1 MNVYRIRYKA
11 ILPIH
16 IGSGR
21 KLGIIN
27 QTRYFIPATN
37 IWGAISANLAQKDM
51 EITTNYSLK
60 PYQEA
65 RDFIK
70 NNLIITNFYPVI
82 ENQVCLPKFKEEGFY
97 YGQYPKYEFE
107 SLILDSY
114 TSTALQMKTAEEGS
128 LHEIEFL
135 KNKVKGK
142 DLEFE
147 GYIGIKNDKIKEE
160 QGDVKILY
168 NENAFFLKEI
178 IENISVGGE
187 RKYGF
192 GRLSLSSQYP
202 QQVEDIWKFQIE
214 ENKIIIGENKTT
226 PFYINITNNFNKKFI
241 GDIEPIVGRLWI
253 DDALSGRAGSG
264 QEVSKYGLC
273 VVPSSLI
280 LEKIKIELNAFGIGF
295 IID

>member
-11 ILPIH
+11 ISPIH
-16 IGSGR
+16 IGFGKR
-21 KLGIIN
+21 LGIIN

-37 IWGAISANLAQKDM
+37 IWGAISANLAQRNM
-51 EITTNYSLK
+51 EIIKDYSLIN
-60 PYQEA
+60 YQEA
-65 RDFIK
+65 QKFIEK
-70 NNLIITNFYPVI
+70 NFFITNFYPVI
-82 ENQVCLPKFKEEGFY
+82 ENQVCLPKFKKEGFY

-160 QGDVKILY
+160 HGNVKILY
-168 NENAFFLKEI
+168 NKNLFFLKEI
-178 IENISVGGE
+178 IKNISVGGE

-202 QQVEDIWKFQIE
+202 QQVGDIWKFQIE
-214 ENKIIIGENKTT
+214 EDKIIIGENKTT
-226 PFYINITNNFNKKFI
+226 PFYINIINNFNKKFI

-253 DDALSGRAGSG
+253 DDALSGRVGSG
-264 QEVSKYGLC
+264 QKVGKYGLC
-273 VVPSSLI
+273 IVPGSLV
-280 LEKIKIELNAFGIGF
+280 LEEIKIKLNAFGIGF

>member
-60 PYQEA
+60 RYQEA
-65 RDFIK
+65 GDFIK

-97 YGQYPKYEFE
+97 YGQYSKYEFE

-160 QGDVKILY
+160 HGDVKILY

-226 PFYINITNNFNKKFI
+226 PFYINITNFNKKFI